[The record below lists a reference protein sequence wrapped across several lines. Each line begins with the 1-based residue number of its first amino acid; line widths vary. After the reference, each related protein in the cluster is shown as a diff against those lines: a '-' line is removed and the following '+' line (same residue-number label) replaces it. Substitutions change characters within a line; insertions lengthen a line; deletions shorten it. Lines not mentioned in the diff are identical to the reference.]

1 MSERR
6 RVNRIEF
13 DGEATLIFQQDS
25 HHVELQDLSVLGARV
40 HSETPLAL
48 PDSSPVS
55 LNIILED
62 SDITLTLPGRVKRQ
76 EGQEI
81 GIMFE
86 KPSVD
91 DMQHLRRLIMLNE
104 GDEGDDNPASL
115 LSPEH

>member
-25 HHVELQDLSVLGARV
+25 FSVELQDLSVLGARV
-40 HSETPLAL
+40 HSEKPLAL
-48 PDSSPVS
+48 PDASPVS
-55 LNIILED
+55 LNITLED
-62 SDITLTLPGRVKRQ
+62 SDISLALPGRVKRQ
-76 EGQEI
+76 EGLDI

>member
-25 HHVELQDLSVLGARV
+25 FSVELQDLSVLGARV

-48 PDSSPVS
+48 PDASPVS
-55 LNIILED
+55 LNIVLD
-62 SDITLTLPGRVKRQ
+62 DTDIALILPGRVKRQ
-76 EGQEI
+76 EGLDI

-91 DMQHLRRLIMLNE
+91 DMQHLRRLVMLNE